1 MGAVSAREGVALT
14 PLKGNSANSVCG
26 TFNAGALKASQSC
39 RDAAAGSRERGEAV
53 ARVLAGPARGKSIAS
68 GVEQRNGWL
77 ITELLTYRSLRA
89 VRLASPRSLSPS
101 SFNGNAVPRRCWK
114 LAKIRVNVYVR
125 AAR

>member
-1 MGAVSAREGVALT
+1 MGAVPASEGVALT

-26 TFNAGALKASQSC
+26 TFNAGALKTSQSC
-39 RDAAAGSRERGEAV
+39 RGMGAGSRERRVAV

-89 VRLASPRSLSPS
+89 VRLASPRSRSTS
-101 SFNGNAVPRRCWK
+101 SSNVVPCRWWK

>member
-1 MGAVSAREGVALT
+1 MYVGPSTPVHSRLHRVA
-14 PLKGNSANSVCG
+14 
-26 TFNAGALKASQSC
+26 
-39 RDAAAGSRERGEAV
+39 AAWEQGAGSRERRVAV

-89 VRLASPRSLSPS
+89 VRLASPRSRSTS
-101 SFNGNAVPRRCWK
+101 SSNVVPCRWWK

>member
-1 MGAVSAREGVALT
+1 MYVGPSTPVHSTLHRVAAEWESREQG
-14 PLKGNSANSVCG
+14 
-26 TFNAGALKASQSC
+26 
-39 RDAAAGSRERGEAV
+39 AGSRERGTTV

-89 VRLASPRSLSPS
+89 VRLASPRSRSPS
-101 SFNGNAVPRRCWK
+101 SPNGNVVPCRWWK